1 MTFSRR
7 HWGIVVRKNYCG
19 NNVRG
24 VTMGQAY
31 SYNLKDEKNEMS
43 ELPLASSAKA
53 QRIKNYEKNPQFLM
67 RRQILQNM
75 IYEYDIVISQNKKF

>member
-31 SYNLKDEKNEMS
+31 SYNLKDEKNVMS

-53 QRIKNYEKNPQFLM
+53 QRIKNYEKKSPIFNEKADFTK
-67 RRQILQNM
+67 
-75 IYEYDIVISQNKKF
+75 YDL

>member
-31 SYNLKDEKNEMS
+31 SYNLKDEKNVMS
-43 ELPLASSAKA
+43 ELP
-53 QRIKNYEKNPQFLM
+53 FLM

-75 IYEYDIVISQNKKF
+75 IYKYDIVISQNKKF